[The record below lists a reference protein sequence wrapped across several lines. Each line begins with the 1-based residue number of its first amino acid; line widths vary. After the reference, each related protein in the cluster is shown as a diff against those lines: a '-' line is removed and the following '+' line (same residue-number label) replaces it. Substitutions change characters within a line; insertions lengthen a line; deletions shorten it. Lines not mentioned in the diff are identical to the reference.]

1 MNKKITS
8 LILSGIIFL
17 QIGIMPTIYADD
29 NSDIQNN
36 SNNSASVDKSKQYG
50 KYAAAGAVGIAAVG
64 AIIWACLNKLNI
76 SVSPEEYPDIAK
88 EYRNY
93 RENRKEGQKYKG
105 RKIPFGDLKN
115 MCNQVTSILKSEQNV
130 PEIKGPTIVVGDLH
144 GDFEAAKFYR
154 DEFMNSYPN
163 KSIVFLGDYID
174 RGPNSIETLALLFQ
188 LKIAFPDKVH
198 LLCGNHECMDVDILN
213 YKNSL
218 LTECNDKYPGKN
230 SYGMLWNTFK
240 NLPLA
245 AIVKTNNGDTLCA
258 HGGIPF
264 SSVAING
271 NRKAIT
277 LDEIKNTKR
286 STSLRY
292 YDYNT
297 NEPDVTIKEAL
308 VNGRFYIKYLSS
320 YTPYLTKFMKE
331 HNLTR
336 IVRGHDHDLAGQ
348 QQGASVIKMDNY
360 EFITLL
366 SSPDF
371 IKNSFAEGYSH
382 PGSAILIDSDNTI
395 KISTITHSFLN
406 KQ

>member
-17 QIGIMPTIYADD
+17 QIGIMPTIYAND
-29 NSDIQNN
+29 STDIQNS

-50 KYAAAGAVGIAAVG
+50 KYAAAGTVGIAAVG
-64 AIIWACLNKLNI
+64 AIIWACLNKLNV
-76 SVSPEEYPDIAK
+76 SVSLEEYPDIAK
-88 EYRNY
+88 EYRK
-93 RENRKEGQKYKG
+93 NRKEGQKYKG

-115 MCNQVTSILKSEQNV
+115 MCNQVTDILKSEQNV

-144 GDFEAAKFYR
+144 GDFEAAKFYC

-198 LLCGNHECMDVDILN
+198 LLCGNHECMDVNTWN

-218 LTECNDKYPGKN
+218 RTECNDKYPGKN
-230 SYGMLWNTFK
+230 ADGMLWNTFQ
-240 NLPLA
+240 NLPFA

-264 SSVAING
+264 SSVAIDG

-286 STSLRY
+286 STSLY
-292 YDYNT
+292 DYDYNT
-297 NEPDVTIKEAL
+297 SKPDVTIKEAL
-308 VNGRFYIKYLSS
+308 VNGRFNENL
-320 YTPYLTKFMKE
+320 YTKPLTKFMKK

-336 IVRGHDHDLAGQ
+336 IVRGHDHPLAGQ

-382 PGSAILIDSDNTI
+382 PGAAILINDDNTI

>member
-1 MNKKITS
+1 MNKKTIS
-8 LILSGIIFL
+8 LILSIIMSL
-17 QIGIMPTIYADD
+17 QASILPAVYADNPTNTKND
-29 NSDIQNN
+29 ENNN
-36 SNNSASVDKSKQYG
+36 SIFVDKLKDYG
-50 KYAAAGAVGIAAVG
+50 KYAAIGAVGITAVG
-64 AIIWACLNKLNI
+64 ATIWACINKLNI

-130 PEIKGPTIVVGDLH
+130 PEINGPAIIVGDLH
-144 GDFEAAKFYR
+144 GDFEAAKFYC

-198 LLCGNHECMDVDILN
+198 LLCGNHECMGVDNWN

-218 LTECNDKYPGKN
+218 ITECKDKYPGKN
-230 SYGMLWNTFK
+230 SYGMLWNTFQ
-240 NLPLA
+240 NLPFA

-264 SSVAING
+264 SSVAIDRK
-271 NRKAIT
+271 RKAIT

-286 STSLRY
+286 STSIY
-292 YDYNT
+292 FYDYT
-297 NEPDVTIKEAL
+297 YSTPDVTIKEAL
-308 VNGRFYIKYLSS
+308 VNGRFDKDL
-320 YTPYLTKFMKE
+320 YTEPLTKFMKE